1 MHRLAGGREGQ
12 DWWLLLSPIVG
23 GTTTGNGRGV
33 GNDDPG
39 ANGTITRRAYNPTQ
53 GGSQISTWPHGGW
66 CGNIQYHNRGG
77 YIAEEIF
84 IQIAV
89 KMDSRRVQGINHNV
103 DSGKLC
109 YFTRNDKSLTD
120 QEIVPFG
127 GTHNTVD
134 KNYFRMYYGGSPSME
149 SVAPG
154 EGVTGSQPGSE
165 FAGGGLCRLTSG
177 AAGSE
182 ANCWFWPLDQWC
194 TVLWR
199 IKYGTMAG
207 ILGSKNAN
215 PNTIVEVYAQKMGER
230 EYTRIWNQQNFPL
243 WMDLEYGHNALICSI
258 YHNANTMT
266 PFHQRY
272 DQVAISKDFIPP
284 RQVDIGGASTPL
296 AVACYNLASGA
307 STTFANSG
315 FNNFGE
321 GDDAALSW
329 QTAFYHGERTGRLHI
344 MGKRANAT
352 QWKHAHCR
360 LGTNVWTD
368 TGASLLFGDFGH
380 IYGNHTI
387 DPETDDQYILQG
399 TFNIEKRPYKW
410 SAATQTWAL
419 FGTPYSGATESHMNG
434 AAVHPHLFGRNRRGL
449 VADMQA
455 FGFYWD
461 LTT

>member
-1 MHRLAGGREGQ
+1 
-12 DWWLLLSPIVG
+12 
-23 GTTTGNGRGV
+23 
-33 GNDDPG
+33 
-39 ANGTITRRAYNPTQ
+39 
-53 GGSQISTWPHGGW
+53 
-66 CGNIQYHNRGG
+66 
-77 YIAEEIF
+77 
-84 IQIAV
+84 
-89 KMDSRRVQGINHNV
+89 
-103 DSGKLC
+103 
-109 YFTRNDKSLTD
+109 
-120 QEIVPFG
+120 
-127 GTHNTVD
+127 
-134 KNYFRMYYGGSPSME
+134 
-149 SVAPG
+149 
-154 EGVTGSQPGSE
+154 
-165 FAGGGLCRLTSG
+165 
-177 AAGSE
+177 
-182 ANCWFWPLDQWC
+182 
-194 TVLWR
+194 
-199 IKYGTMAG
+199 
-207 ILGSKNAN
+207 
-215 PNTIVEVYAQKMGER
+215 
-230 EYTRIWNQQNFPL
+230 
-243 WMDLEYGHNALICSI
+243 
-258 YHNANTMT
+258 MT
-266 PFHQRY
+266 PFYQRY
-272 DQVAISKDFIPP
+272 DQVAIGKDFIPP

-329 QTAFYHGERTGRLHI
+329 QTAFYHGVRTGRLHI

-360 LGTNVWTD
+360 LGANVWTD

-380 IYGNHTI
+380 VYGNHTI

-461 LTT
+461 LTTGAVTTWGHLAFAGEREGAGVYWPAHNCVMIGGSPVAGSGVLHRITPNLTPGGTPVVANMGVPPIPVRGGTHVGGGTFGSIHIHPGNPNKLLLISTVTQAYYTATMSGSTLTWSGPFTHPFTSTPRVVCSLKAGFGCMMSIRPSPLGVIGPFDLFRPPV